1 MNNLINTIEQT
12 MSSFEIAKLTD
23 KRHDHVMRDIRELNK
38 EYENLHLPKI
48 GLKHRISDLGLG
60 RQKKNPYFE
69 LTRMQTFDLL
79 TGYSMGLRIKVNR
92 RWEELEALTR
102 IKMPSSLNVYGK
114 EALPYIEW
122 LLLHQYSVTSGQYHR
137 RIKKHPE
144 HFYRTAEGK
153 WYINR
158 EFAEALLQLKNGYQQ
173 LTNVQGLPQVVQL
186 ELKLYEA

>member
-48 GLKHRISDLGLG
+48 GLMFKITELPNGASRKD
-60 RQKKNPYFE
+60 PYFE

-102 IKMPSSLNVYGK
+102 IKMPPSLNVYGK

-122 LLLHQYSVTSGQYHR
+122 LLLHQYSVTSGQYHH

-158 EFAEALLQLKNGYQQ
+158 EFAEALLQLRNGYQQ
-173 LTNVQGLPQVVQL
+173 LTKVQGLPQIVQL
-186 ELKLYEA
+186 ELKFHQA

>member
-1 MNNLINTIEQT
+1 MSNLINTIQQT
-12 MSSFEIAKLTD
+12 MSSFEISNLTG
-23 KRHDHVMRDIRELNK
+23 KRHADVMRDIRELNK
-38 EYENLHLPKI
+38 AYDNLYERKI
-48 GLKHRISDLGLG
+48 ALKHRISDLGGG
-60 RQKKNPYFE
+60 RQRKDPYFE

-79 TGYSMGLRIKVNR
+79 TGYSVELRIKVNR

-102 IKMPSSLNVYGK
+102 IKMPPSLNVYGK

-158 EFAEALLQLKNGYQQ
+158 EFAEALLQLRNGYQQ
-173 LTNVQGLPQVVQL
+173 LTKVQGLPQVVQL
-186 ELKLYEA
+186 SLKLYEA